1 MKKIF
6 VIFLMF
12 LLANSAF
19 GSEFEDV
26 KTFFESYVAA
36 SNNYHSD
43 YFNYYSSNPTIIRV
57 VVQKDGTTES
67 VNVPF
72 NVYRREANLGR
83 KLGKLRGYK
92 NYYSNITVEVDGED
106 YKLSALRRPSTS
118 SYSLPAYFIIG
129 KNENGE
135 WKIKKE
141 VMNTKVQTFLK
152 RKNSG

>member
-6 VIFLMF
+6 AIFIML

-19 GSEFEDV
+19 GSELDDV
-26 KTFFESYVAA
+26 KTFFDSYVNA

-43 YFNYYSSNPTIIRV
+43 YFKYYSSNPTIIRV
-57 VVQKDGTTES
+57 VVKKDGTTES

-72 NVYRREANLGR
+72 HVYRREANLAR

-92 NYYSNITVEVDGED
+92 NYYSNITVEVNGED
-106 YKLSALRRPSTS
+106 YRLSALRRPSTS
-118 SYSLPAYFIIG
+118 SYSLPVYFIIG
-129 KNENGE
+129 RNGNGE

-141 VMNTKVQTFLK
+141 VMQTKVQTFLK
-152 RKNSG
+152 RKNSD